1 MAGIDPPVRVT
12 PDSPTVA
19 VPPQVVLALPETVM
33 PLGKK
38 SVSGPVSVA
47 ATALGLCKVMVRV
60 EVPPEVMVSG

>member
-1 MAGIDPPVRVT
+1 M
-12 PDSPTVA
+12 
-19 VPPQVVLALPETVM
+19 LALPETVM

-38 SVSGPVSVA
+38 SVSGAVSVA